1 MTVIVAL
8 LGLILL
14 IVIHELGHML
24 TAKALGVRVPEF
36 GIGFGPALVK
46 KKIGKTVYS
55 FRIILLGGFAKMAGM
70 GGGEYGAENEL
81 LGRKNILEE
90 QMAQLGQELEPFLAQ
105 RQNLE
110 GGISQATNELNA
122 LQDQKDT
129 LESQMSQTQP
139 ELATLQDQKHTV
151 EAQIHAK
158 QRQLG
163 QTQQALNAL
172 LAKKQSPEAE
182 IQQLRAMPGNHTE
195 QIRQVHEQLNEL
207 NSQIAQKQLQ
217 IAQLT
222 NDIVNLQHQLQQWEE
237 QIAQKQQQ
245 ILHLQQE
252 IAQLQQERQL
262 VNAQKAQKK
271 QQLQQ
276 VVDQVT
282 QKQQQLAQ
290 LQSQLQAIDLD
301 TFPAKPP
308 WRRALIILAGPVAN
322 MLAAVVILAGIYMFQ
337 GVITDVKP
345 VVNAVEPGSM
355 AQQVGI
361 RAGDRIVGIDGE
373 RIEGWNDFERQMSG
387 REPGEKISVTVLRD
401 GSRKTF
407 EGELGADPED
417 RDRALVGVRPE
428 VETTTYGPL
437 KSVGLAVQR
446 CGEITVKLGAFVGQL
461 VTGEKD
467 LYRNV
472 TGPVGIASVGSTAV
486 SQGFFLPLL
495 ALISLNLALF
505 NLLPIL
511 PLDGGHL
518 FFIAA
523 EKVLGRPVS
532 EQTMGKIAAFGL
544 VLVLALF
551 LFATY
556 ADLSKIFT
564 GQPFIP
570 D

>member
-46 KKIGKTVYS
+46 KKIGKTTYS

-70 GGGEYGAENEL
+70 GDGAE
-81 LGRKNILEE
+81 G
-90 QMAQLGQELEPFLAQ
+90 P
-105 RQNLE
+105 
-110 GGISQATNELNA
+110 
-122 LQDQKDT
+122 DT
-129 LESQMSQTQP
+129 YY
-139 ELATLQDQKHTV
+139 
-151 EAQIHAK
+151 AK
-158 QRQLG
+158 
-163 QTQQALNAL
+163 AA
-172 LAKKQSPEAE
+172 
-182 IQQLRAMPGNHTE
+182 
-195 QIRQVHEQLNEL
+195 
-207 NSQIAQKQLQ
+207 
-217 IAQLT
+217 
-222 NDIVNLQHQLQQWEE
+222 
-237 QIAQKQQQ
+237 
-245 ILHLQQE
+245 
-252 IAQLQQERQL
+252 
-262 VNAQKAQKK
+262 
-271 QQLQQ
+271 
-276 VVDQVT
+276 
-282 QKQQQLAQ
+282 
-290 LQSQLQAIDLD
+290 
-301 TFPAKPP
+301 

-361 RAGDRIVGIDGE
+361 RAGDKIVGIDGE
-373 RIEGWNDFERQMSG
+373 RIEGWNDFERQMSS

-417 RDRALVGVRPE
+417 KDRALVGVRPE

-467 LYRNV
+467 LYKNV